1 VSNTNHTDFLANLTR
16 TYHLLDAV
24 SEQLH
29 AGHGF
34 SAGARAILL
43 LLDRKGPMT
52 MSEIA
57 RDRAVSRQ
65 LIQRLASALLDKGV
79 IEAMPNVA
87 HRKSAKLG
95 LTPQGRSAVEG
106 ILLRESGIVAAVKE
120 SIEEIELQQTHA
132 VLTKLN
138 ALLAQIRKVG
148 SAKT

>member
-1 VSNTNHTDFLANLTR
+1 MSNANHAHFLATLTR
-16 TYHLLDAV
+16 TYHVLDAV

-34 SAGARAILL
+34 SAGARSILL
-43 LLDRKGPMT
+43 LLDREGPMT

-65 LIQRLASALLDKGV
+65 LIQRLASALLEKGV
-79 IEAMPNVA
+79 IEAMPNAA

-106 ILLRESGIVAAVKE
+106 VLLRESGIVDAVMDC
-120 SIEEIELQQTHA
+120 IGDIELQQAHS
-132 VLTKLN
+132 VLSKLN
-138 ALLAQIRKVG
+138 ALLSQIGKIEA
-148 SAKT
+148 AKQ